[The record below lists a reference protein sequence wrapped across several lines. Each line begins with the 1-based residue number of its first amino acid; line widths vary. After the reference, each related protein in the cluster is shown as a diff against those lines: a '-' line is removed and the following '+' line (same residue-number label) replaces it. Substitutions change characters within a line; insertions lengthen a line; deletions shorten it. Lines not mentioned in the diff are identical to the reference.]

1 MKTGFCRRTCLLF
14 ESMKKEEKKN
24 AIVSNHQRAEVFK
37 MKVIVV
43 PCLQDNYSYI
53 VADEQSREAA
63 VIDPSEAWPILRE
76 LEKRQLRLQ
85 AVLCTHHHADH
96 IGGLEDIIEELERVR
111 VLGFKGDHSRLP
123 LLNELLTDG
132 QAFTVCG
139 VSGVMLHTPGH
150 TTGGVVYHLENHLF
164 TGDTL
169 FCGGCGRLFEGT
181 AAQMLASLDTIM
193 GCDPDTLIYC
203 GHEYTAVNL
212 TFASQVEPG
221 NQATAKRLDQVQKD
235 RARGLPTVP
244 STLAE
249 ERKTNPFLRC
259 REPVF
264 IRQVQAN
271 HALDD
276 TRPEALFAFIR
287 GLRNNFS

>member
-1 MKTGFCRRTCLLF
+1 MLTF
-14 ESMKKEEKKN
+14 SVDEKRGKQK
-24 AIVSNHQRAEVFK
+24 SNRLKSSNPYRAEVPK

-53 VADEQSREAA
+53 IVDEQSGEAA
-63 VIDPSEAWPILRE
+63 VVDPSEAWPVLRE

-96 IGGLEDIIEELERVR
+96 VGGLEDIIEELGRVR
-111 VLGFKGDHSRLP
+111 VIGFKGDHSRLP
-123 LLNELLTDG
+123 LLNELLADG
-132 QAFTVCG
+132 QAFSVCG
-139 VSGVMLHTPGH
+139 VPGVMLHTPGH
-150 TTGGVVYHLENHLF
+150 TTGGVVYHLQNHLF

-181 AAQMLASLDTIM
+181 AAQMLASLDKIM
-193 GCDPDTLIYC
+193 GCDPDTLVYC

-212 TFASQVEPG
+212 NFARQVEPG
-221 NQATAKRLDQVQKD
+221 NEDTATRLAQVQQEC
-235 RARGLPTVP
+235 ARGLPSVP
-244 STLAE
+244 STLAD

-259 REPVF
+259 REPAF

-271 HALDD
+271 HALKD
-276 TRPEALFAFIR
+276 TGPEALFAFIR

>member
-1 MKTGFCRRTCLLF
+1 MYEKR
-14 ESMKKEEKKN
+14 EKKN
-24 AIVSNHQRAEVFK
+24 AIVSNHLFAEVPK

-43 PCLQDNYSYI
+43 PCLQDNYSYLLF
-53 VADEQSREAA
+53 DEQSGEAA
-63 VIDPSEAWPILRE
+63 VVDPSEAWPVLRE

-96 IGGLEDIIEELERVR
+96 VGGLETLLEERGRVR
-111 VLGFKGDHSRLP
+111 VIGFEGDHSRIP
-123 LLNELLTDG
+123 LLNELLADG
-132 QAFTVCG
+132 QAFSVCG
-139 VSGVMLHTPGH
+139 VSGRMLHTPGH

-181 AAQMLASLDTIM
+181 AAQMLASLDKLM
-193 GCDPDTLIYC
+193 GCDPETLIYC

-212 TFASQVEPG
+212 KFACQVEPE
-221 NQATAKRLDQVQKD
+221 NQETAKRLARVQEE
-235 RARGLPTVP
+235 RARGLPSVP
-244 STLAE
+244 STLAD

-259 REPVF
+259 REPAF
-264 IRQVQAN
+264 IQRVQAN
-271 HALDD
+271 HALKD
-276 TRPEALFAFIR
+276 TGPEALFAFVR

>member
-1 MKTGFCRRTCLLF
+1 
-14 ESMKKEEKKN
+14 MKKQENKN
-24 AIVSNHQRAEVFK
+24 AIVSNHLFAEVPK

-53 VADEQSREAA
+53 IFDEQSGEAA
-63 VIDPSEAWPILRE
+63 VVDPSEAWPVLRE

-96 IGGLEDIIEELERVR
+96 VGGLEAIIEECGRIRVI
-111 VLGFKGDHSRLP
+111 GFTGDHSRIP
-123 LLNELLTDG
+123 LLNELLADG

-139 VSGVMLHTPGH
+139 VSGSILHTPGH

-181 AAQMLASLDTIM
+181 AAQMLASLDKIM
-193 GCDPDTLIYC
+193 GFDLDTLIYC

-212 TFASQVEPG
+212 KFASQVEPE
-221 NQATAKRLDQVQKD
+221 NKETVKRVARVQME
-235 RARGLPTVP
+235 RARGLPSVP
-244 STLAE
+244 STLAD

-259 REPVF
+259 REPAF
-264 IRQVQAN
+264 IQQVQAN
-271 HALDD
+271 HALKD
-276 TRPEALFAFIR
+276 TGPEALFAFVR